1 MFSCGLV
8 LCGKTR
14 FIVCLCVCLLYAI
27 FHTILICHKFCLQHL
42 SLRNKAHTLHLI
54 LVLSPTFFSYLVVLF
69 KTRGAV
75 KLPWIPNNTNTNYK
89 NRTEPFSF
97 WHHHS
102 DMAKARTVGVAVDFS
117 PTSKL
122 ALRWAVD
129 NLINKGDQIILIT
142 VQPPQA
148 HHTRKELFEDTGSR
162 WCLLSLSYVSYAYI
176 YIYIVIDKT

>member
-27 FHTILICHKFCLQHL
+27 FHTILICHKFRLQHL

-102 DMAKARTVGVAVDFS
+102 DMAKARTVGPLIISSTKVIKSSWSPFS
-117 PTSKL
+117 LPK
-122 ALRWAVD
+122 
-129 NLINKGDQIILIT
+129 LIT
-142 VQPPQA
+142 PERSFLRTLVHVSALLFPFLM
-148 HHTRKELFEDTGSR
+148 HTL
-162 WCLLSLSYVSYAYI
+162 I
-176 YIYIVIDKT
+176 YT